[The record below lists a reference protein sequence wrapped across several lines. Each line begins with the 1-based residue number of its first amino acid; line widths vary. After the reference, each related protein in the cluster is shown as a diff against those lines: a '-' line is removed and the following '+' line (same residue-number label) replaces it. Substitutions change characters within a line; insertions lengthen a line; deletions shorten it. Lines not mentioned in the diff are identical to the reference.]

1 MTDFP
6 TFEPSSRTYEHG
18 EFPISRHKFMTGR
31 SQQLLHANKKSNQR
45 LRLTYDNRPLKD
57 FDYFLEHFNAQR
69 GTHGSFPLTPNALFA
84 GWNNK
89 KGDAARMGYDQRWR
103 YTKEPRIRSR
113 RGMYGSMEIELQT
126 TENVLSYPTHDSD
139 GNPLG
144 CDPCATPIP
153 STTTTAITP
162 RSGDNG
168 GECPPLPPVIYPPA
182 PPVNPPGP
190 GGTDPIPGGT
200 DSDGADGADGGGGGP
215 DGPIP
220 NPSPGPGEP
229 IPIPI
234 TPECPPG
241 TELNPNNNSCETVP
255 GLEDGDKIYFNLQ
268 PRNIGELFRVTGCAY
283 REDACTGPTYYQR
296 GCVTTSYSAVSTW
309 PLTFRKTRET
319 DPRPKWYIKERGCYS
334 RGPGYLNTNTL
345 DEYNPTPDW
354 ESAIWTW
361 FDGDGIARKGTRDN
375 QRGTNIGCIYGTHF
389 AGSPDEPEFEIAEI
403 KSTAGGKLLW
413 QSSNFIPYTQCRNWE
428 EDNPITQE
436 RIDGYLQ
443 SLNDDTYI
451 EKNSSVP
458 TDWSDNPTANLDAY
472 FKSSVK
478 NSVSGNSANFPT
490 HNPSRRRITYGDYEV
505 DRFGQAQEVTMPLPS
520 TAQKTDLVMQLVYAN
535 QPDSVARSFMDH
547 YDEVYGN
554 FAEFSIPAGTA
565 KNGTFAGWTS
575 NKSVS
580 KGKWLYARPPQIVT
594 THPGYSSTTIQL
606 INIEPAPADKDNLL
620 PIGLCPTD
628 PGGGGGGGGPDLPP
642 QYPATGP
649 FPPGWNPDTPIPGL
663 INIPNNFGNDGSL
676 AFIVSSKRYYSTKEV
691 INCNS
696 NDPVESIFG
705 PSYSYSTSLSDNG
718 DAYMGIG
725 NLSSITSSQV
735 QIGPWTDACSWANSS
750 TIACL
755 GGHTGENMSS
765 NCEIDEGIPTSGY
778 YCRRLVLRAQW
789 EEYGEPTCKSP
800 GVYGSNLNGL
810 GGGRAGTYSHF
821 NVITQIIARVTT
833 IENGTPVETDTTV
846 YGPVSTPEN
855 YSESFNY
862 WPS

>member
-1 MTDFP
+1 MTFP

-18 EFPISRHKFMTGR
+18 EFPVSRHKFMTGR

-69 GTHGSFPLTPNALFA
+69 GTHGSFPLTPNVLFA

-113 RGMYGSMEIELQT
+113 RGKYGSMEIELQT
-126 TENVLSYPTHDSD
+126 TENVLSYPTHDSN

-190 GGTDPIPGGT
+190 GGTDPGFEP
-200 DSDGADGADGGGGGP
+200 DDDPNGP
-215 DGPIP
+215 DSPTP
-220 NPSPGPGEP
+220 TPSPGPGDPGLNDPEP
-229 IPIPI
+229 NDPEPQP
-234 TPECPPG
+234 TPEGDYPVPDPPG
-241 TELNPNNNSCETVP
+241 SEGQL
-255 GLEDGDKIYFNLQ
+255 K
-268 PRNIGELFRVTGCAY
+268 
-283 REDACTGPTYYQR
+283 TYQI
-296 GCVTTSYSAVSTW
+296 W
-309 PLTFRKTRET
+309 
-319 DPRPKWYIKERGCYS
+319 YS
-334 RGPGYLNTNTL
+334 RIWYLANYRVCYTGYLI
-345 DEYNPTPDW
+345 
-354 ESAIWTW
+354 AA
-361 FDGDGIARKGTRDN
+361 GDGWRDMGEEYYFVEATSLSLKIQEGKHHYICGEGETITEWILSLSGTADEGMESERELEIQLDN
-375 QRGTNIGCIYGTHF
+375 FIEFYSEGTYHEKPNRRTIRLNRI
-389 AGSPDEPEFEIAEI
+389 SIDNVEQPLPVPVSEPEPQPVPL
-403 KSTAGGKLLW
+403 KV
-413 QSSNFIPYTQCRNWE
+413 P
-428 EDNPITQE
+428 NP
-436 RIDGYLQ
+436 
-443 SLNDDTYI
+443 
-451 EKNSSVP
+451 
-458 TDWSDNPTANLDAY
+458 
-472 FKSSVK
+472 
-478 NSVSGNSANFPT
+478 GNSTSPNFPT

-628 PGGGGGGGGPDLPP
+628 P
-642 QYPATGP
+642 
-649 FPPGWNPDTPIPGL
+649 
-663 INIPNNFGNDGSL
+663 S
-676 AFIVSSKRYYSTKEV
+676 
-691 INCNS
+691 
-696 NDPVESIFG
+696 
-705 PSYSYSTSLSDNG
+705 
-718 DAYMGIG
+718 
-725 NLSSITSSQV
+725 
-735 QIGPWTDACSWANSS
+735 
-750 TIACL
+750 
-755 GGHTGENMSS
+755 
-765 NCEIDEGIPTSGY
+765 
-778 YCRRLVLRAQW
+778 
-789 EEYGEPTCKSP
+789 
-800 GVYGSNLNGL
+800 
-810 GGGRAGTYSHF
+810 
-821 NVITQIIARVTT
+821 
-833 IENGTPVETDTTV
+833 
-846 YGPVSTPEN
+846 
-855 YSESFNY
+855 
-862 WPS
+862 